1 MIIKSKVKK
10 QMRTTLIIYIID
22 EISVQVEIPSTPS
35 NELIPG
41 SVSCEILLIND
52 IGKS

>member
-1 MIIKSKVKK
+1 MKK
-10 QMRTTLIIYIID
+10 TLIIYVID
-22 EISVQVEIPSTPS
+22 EIPVQVEIPSTPS

-41 SVSCEILLIND
+41 SVSCEIPLIKD